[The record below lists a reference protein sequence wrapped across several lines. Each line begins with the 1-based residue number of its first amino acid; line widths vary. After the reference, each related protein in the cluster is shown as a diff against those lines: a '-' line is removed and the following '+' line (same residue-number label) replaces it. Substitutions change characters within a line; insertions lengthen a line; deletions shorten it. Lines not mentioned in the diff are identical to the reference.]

1 MKKHKFFESYLDN
14 DLEGLSQYIIS
25 LKEKISN
32 GFIDN
37 INTNDLKM
45 ARDLHDLGSLYNVF
59 QFHNVEINKLYHALR
74 KLMIEVCEY
83 YGLDFEKEHFMIQ
96 GWINTQGIKN
106 PELLNDT
113 HYHDHLGGS
122 GFPNFHG
129 YYCINAEPS
138 STFYKIGGH
147 SGTIVENVNKNNRLI
162 ISETGHPHGIG
173 PWDKEEPRIT
183 IAYDI
188 SPLRFMGGDK
198 EQHWIPL

>member
-1 MKKHKFFESYLDN
+1 MKKHKFFESYLDVDVN
-14 DLEGLSQYIIS
+14 ALSSYIMS
-25 LKEKISN
+25 LKDKIAN
-32 GFIDN
+32 GLIDN
-37 INTNDLKM
+37 IDSESLKK

-59 QFHNVEINKLYHALR
+59 QFHNIEVNKLYRALR

-83 YGLDFEKEHFMIQ
+83 YDLNFDDEQFMIQ
-96 GWINTQGIKN
+96 GWINTQGIKD
-106 PELLNDT
+106 PELSKDT

-122 GFPNFHG
+122 GAPNFHG

-147 SGTIVENVNKNNRLI
+147 SGNIVENINKNNRLI

-173 PWDKEEPRIT
+173 PWHKDEPRIT

-188 SPLRFMGGDK
+188 SPLRIMGGDK